1 MDVDR
6 LKKGTMFTDEYF
18 DRQLEYIREIRLSER
33 KFYQKVTDLYATAF
47 DYDKDAKTTRLFFKT
62 VQNKMHYAT
71 HRHTAAE
78 LIVERADAEKEHMG
92 LTSWENAPDGKIVKS
107 DVSVAKNYLT
117 EKELSFFG
125 THCIAVSRLCR
136 VTSRTS
142 YSYEY
147 GGLGEK
153 T

>member
-18 DRQLEYIREIRLSER
+18 DRQLEYIQKFACLSENSTKR
-33 KFYQKVTDLYATAF
+33 LQTFMQQLSTMIKMQKPQDS
-47 DYDKDAKTTRLFFKT
+47 FFKT

-107 DVSVAKNYLT
+107 DVSVAKTILLKKNCL
-117 EKELSFFG
+117 FG